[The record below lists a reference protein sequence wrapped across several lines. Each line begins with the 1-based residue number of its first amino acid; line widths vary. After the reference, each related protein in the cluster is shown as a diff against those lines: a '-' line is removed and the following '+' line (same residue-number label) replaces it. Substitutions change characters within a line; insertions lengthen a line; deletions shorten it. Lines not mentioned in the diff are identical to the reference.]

1 VRNGVL
7 RAIFRLVCLVG
18 LLPACSLAPVIN
30 HQVFDYYGVDDLAA
44 NQIILLNI
52 LYARDGAPLHFS
64 ELSQIRGQLTA
75 QFNGSTTFPFG
86 PIAHANVDPRHLATL
101 GITVASQPSF
111 DISSLD
117 TKDFTDGVM
126 TPISPSTFAFFVNEG
141 IDYHLVLLLLV
152 SGIQQAGGEMVFN
165 APLGAR
171 AVCAVHTIYSSTPL
185 TKYAIVGPGEVC
197 ADGSAPSLS
206 EFEGFLLTA
215 NRINR
220 QIYPVTLPV
229 PPRPVGPP
237 FTLNMGT
244 QLRGVTDIDPNK
256 YMLRPAGGGRYQLM
270 APSHQSMVVLC
281 EDPNTPASR
290 DPNILQDHG
299 ILSALS
305 TAAIGAVR
313 VPADACSLNRA
324 ADEDADAGTLAN
336 RDMVV
341 IGTTP
346 GTFILRLRSTL
357 EVIQYVGRVLAW
369 QQLETETLQRQNPA
383 YPERCLTLTS
393 PYLAN
398 RYDPTVDTCRKD
410 VLFRLIKTNS
420 LTAATDLNIT
430 FDGHRWSVPP
440 PMPCPDPKQCD
451 YSLETMSIISL
462 LLNQNKATKD
472 IGTTPAVQVVP

>member
-1 VRNGVL
+1 
-7 RAIFRLVCLVG
+7 
-18 LLPACSLAPVIN
+18 VIN

-64 ELSQIRGQLTA
+64 ELSQIRGQLTS
-75 QFNGSTTFPFG
+75 QFSGSTTFPFG
-86 PIAHANVDPRHLATL
+86 PVTPSTVDPRRIATF

-185 TKYAIVGPGEVC
+185 TKYSIVGPGEVC

-220 QIYPVTLPV
+220 QIYPVSLPV
-229 PPRPVGPP
+229 PPKPVGPP
-237 FTLNMGT
+237 FALNMGA
-244 QLRGVTDIDPNK
+244 QLRAVTEIDPNR
-256 YMLRPAGGGRYQLM
+256 YMLRPAGGGKYQLM

-281 EDPNTPASR
+281 EDPNTPATQ
-290 DPNILQDHG
+290 DPYIAQDHG

-305 TAAIGAVR
+305 EIAIGAVR
-313 VPADACSLNRA
+313 VPADACSLNRRP
-324 ADEDADAGTLAN
+324 DEDEDVATLAN

-369 QQLETETLQRQNPA
+369 QQFETAKLRSQNPA

-398 RYDPTVDTCRKD
+398 RYDPTVDTCRRD
-410 VLFRLIKTNS
+410 VLFRLIPTNS
-420 LTAATDLNIT
+420 LIAASDLSIA
-430 FDGHRWSVPP
+430 FDGQRWSVPAP
-440 PMPCPDPKQCD
+440 KPCPDPKQCD

-472 IGTTPAVQVVP
+472 IATTPAVQVVP

>member
-1 VRNGVL
+1 
-7 RAIFRLVCLVG
+7 
-18 LLPACSLAPVIN
+18 
-30 HQVFDYYGVDDLAA
+30 
-44 NQIILLNI
+44 
-52 LYARDGAPLHFS
+52 
-64 ELSQIRGQLTA
+64 
-75 QFNGSTTFPFG
+75 
-86 PIAHANVDPRHLATL
+86 
-101 GITVASQPSF
+101 
-111 DISSLD
+111 
-117 TKDFTDGVM
+117 
-126 TPISPSTFAFFVNEG
+126 
-141 IDYHLVLLLLV
+141 
-152 SGIQQAGGEMVFN
+152 
-165 APLGAR
+165 
-171 AVCAVHTIYSSTPL
+171 
-185 TKYAIVGPGEVC
+185 
-197 ADGSAPSLS
+197 
-206 EFEGFLLTA
+206 
-215 NRINR
+215 
-220 QIYPVTLPV
+220 
-229 PPRPVGPP
+229 
-237 FTLNMGT
+237 
-244 QLRGVTDIDPNK
+244 
-256 YMLRPAGGGRYQLM
+256 M

-357 EVIQYVGRVLAW
+357 EVIQYVGRVFAW